1 MILDASSLVPALS
14 FVIYIPFTIFGLY
27 NRKEKVNFSFM
38 IYMAFMALWSFGS
51 FMMHANVSLFTPLFW
66 NKIMLVGL
74 LGGPISILGT
84 LIYLTGTEKRRYR
97 YFLYFGYF
105 IYILLLYLNF
115 DGRIV
120 VDAGF
125 VEGEFYYTLGKGSF
139 IAYSLS
145 YFYLI
150 LAIVLMARELSISN
164 NRFKKRTLRL
174 VSYGVGV
181 MLFGIAL
188 NLYAPL
194 GKYPFDLFTATINA
208 AIIFFAVYKY
218 RLVNYSAV
226 VLKIILTLFVTVISG
241 LIFLILFIPVFKLDR
256 RVPFSEVVGISV
268 VLGLISSIILSPLRA
283 TTLSF
288 LERVYGGKTF
298 TYYQSLRN
306 FSASLT
312 SIVDLEMLGN
322 LTIDKITSTFSLE
335 WALMLVNDYG
345 SRNFKLNAAR
355 NVPFENEILNGYN
368 ESIILQKG
376 DELLKSY
383 LFHHQG
389 SKQEQDFVTNVQ
401 GPLKVSLEREGARE
415 TLGASLILPLRFKE
429 RLNGFL
435 ILGPRSDKD
444 YYNQYDTEIIQLLGD
459 QCSVALE
466 NAITFERLR
475 FQQKRLQ
482 HTNNE
487 LALSRNKLDA
497 FFNGITTPISIQ
509 DINYNIVAANYAAS
523 RYFEKPLDQLIGSKC
538 YKAYF
543 DRDRP
548 CIECMA
554 QDCLYTRLPFNSER
568 QDAKGI
574 LNFSLNFYPIPVP
587 KDSPLIF
594 LEFFQDVTKQKTL
607 QEELI
612 QSEKLAGIGTLVS
625 GIAHEINNPLGAI
638 LGTADLMLPETQDGT
653 RLHEY
658 TQDIIRYAQDA
669 AEVIRDLMVYSRK
682 TRSTPEMV
690 NAVTIIENSLKLAM
704 RGIDFGNITV
714 RKDYNQTSDVQV
726 NANELQQVFL
736 NLIVNAVQAMNG
748 DGILTLSV
756 SQEDFDVIINVKDTG
771 KGIERENLD
780 KVFNPFFTTKE
791 PRAGTG
797 LGLSIAHHIV
807 SKIGGR
813 IVLDSKEGAGT
824 VFTII
829 LPAANQERNRVRFI
843 HAVDLREIEDSFFI
857 QRKVLVGEKGYQEE
871 TIRRKE
877 DETAFHILAYKGLQP
892 VGTATLH
899 LSEHGQA
906 LPIQANFDIS
916 QYLDGSIVAEIDR
929 LAVVKEDRGSIIP
942 FSIMTIAYLY
952 ARAKGARRIF
962 LDVFADEARLIKM
975 YEKLGFTVI
984 GYYNSPLPCTVMMI
998 DHPSG
1003 YETQA
1008 SRMEHF
1014 VKPFF
1019 SRLIPKIDLKGEER
1033 ELLMGIVEK
1042 IKEKFPKDTKESA
1055 ESSS

>member
-14 FVIYIPFTIFGLY
+14 FVIYIPFTIFGLSS
-27 NRKEKVNFSFM
+27 RKGKVNFSFL
-38 IYMAFMALWSFGS
+38 IYMGFMALWSFGS
-51 FMMHANVSLFTPLFW
+51 FMMHANVAFFTPLFW
-66 NKIMLVGL
+66 NRFMLVGL

-97 YFLYFGYF
+97 YFLYVGYL
-105 IYILLLYLNF
+105 IYIIVLYLNF
-115 DGRIV
+115 AGSIV

-125 VEGEFYYTLGKGSF
+125 VGTDFYYTLGEGAF
-139 IAYSLS
+139 VAYSLS

-150 LAIVLMARELSISN
+150 LALLLMGKELSISN

-174 VSYGVGV
+174 VSYGVV
-181 MLFGIAL
+181 IMLAGIAL

-194 GKYPFDLFTATINA
+194 GKYPFDLFTATVNA

-218 RLVNYSAV
+218 RLVSYSSI
-226 VLKIILTLFVTVISG
+226 VLKIILTIFVTVISG
-241 LIFLILFIPVFKLDR
+241 LIFLFLFIPIFKLDR
-256 RVPFSEVVGISV
+256 QVPFQDIVGISV
-268 VLGLISSIILSPLRA
+268 VLGFISSIILSPLRS
-283 TTLSF
+283 TILGF

-312 SIVDLEMLGN
+312 SIVDLKMLGN

-345 SRNFKLNAAR
+345 SRNFRLVAAH
-355 NVPFENEILNGYN
+355 NVPFKGEILSGYN
-368 ESIILQKG
+368 ESVVLQKG
-376 DELLKSY
+376 DELIKSHV
-383 LFHHQG
+383 LHHQG
-389 SKQEQDFVTNVQ
+389 SNKSQDLITTFQ
-401 GPLKVSLEREGARE
+401 GTLKVNLEKEGFKE

-429 RLNGFL
+429 RLNGFI

-466 NAITFERLR
+466 NAITFERLK

-482 HTNNE
+482 HINSE
-487 LALSRNKLDA
+487 LAISRNKLDA

-509 DINYNIVAANYAAS
+509 DINYNIITANYAAS
-523 RYFEKPLDQLIGSKC
+523 RYFEKPIDELVGSKC
-538 YKAYF
+538 YKVFF

-554 QDCLYTRLPFNSER
+554 QDCLYTRLPFSAER

-574 LNFSLNFYPIPVP
+574 INFSLNFYPIPVP

-594 LEFFQDVTKQKTL
+594 LEFFQDITKQKTL

-638 LGTADLMLPETQDGT
+638 LGTADLMIPETQEGT

-658 TQDIIRYAQDA
+658 TQDIVRYAQDA

-682 TRSTPEMV
+682 NRSTPEMANV
-690 NAVTIIENSLKLAM
+690 VQIVENSLKLAM
-704 RGIDFGNITV
+704 RGIDFGNITI
-714 RKDYNQTSDVQV
+714 RKDYNQTNEVQV
-726 NANELQQVFL
+726 NITELQQVFL

-756 SQEDFDVIINVKDTG
+756 SQEDFDIIVNVKDTG
-771 KGIERENLD
+771 KGIEKEYMD

-813 IVLDSKEGAGT
+813 IVLDSKEGMGT
-824 VFTII
+824 TFTII

-843 HAVDLREIEDSFFI
+843 HAKDTREIEDSFFI

-871 TIRRKE
+871 TIRRRQ
-877 DETAFHILAYKGLQP
+877 DELAFHVVAYKGLQP
-892 VGTATLH
+892 VGTTTLH
-899 LSEHGQA
+899 LSTDGGPI
-906 LPIQANFDIS
+906 PIQANFDVS
-916 QYLDGSIVAEIDR
+916 KFLDGETFAEIDR
-929 LAVVKEDRGSIIP
+929 LAVVKEERGSIIP

-952 ARAKGARRIF
+952 ARAKGARKIF
-962 LDVFADEARLIKM
+962 LDVFTDEGRLIKM
-975 YEKLGFTVI
+975 YEKLGFSII
-984 GYYNSPLPCTVMMI
+984 GYYNRPLSCTVMMM

-1033 ELLMGIVEK
+1033 EALMSVVDAIRA
-1042 IKEKFPKDTKESA
+1042 KFPKEKES
-1055 ESSS
+1055 EDH